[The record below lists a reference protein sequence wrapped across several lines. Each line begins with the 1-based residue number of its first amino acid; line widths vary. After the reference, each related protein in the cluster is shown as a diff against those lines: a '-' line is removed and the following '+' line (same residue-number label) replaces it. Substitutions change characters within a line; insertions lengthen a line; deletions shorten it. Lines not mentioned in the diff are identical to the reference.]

1 MSSLKFM
8 NDPDVTPEDAVKVIN
23 ALAAAG
29 TSGQIAAGAA
39 AVVGAAGFIERT
51 LANIWAAVSITGAG
65 SDSDVLMGQVNIPDG
80 AMGPNSTLVI
90 LPAWQWTNNANTKTF
105 DVWIGQSL
113 ASKTNIYNRGRT
125 TNASEVPHIRIC
137 NRGSKNSQLLPL
149 SAHSNFG
156 TNIPI
161 AAETRT
167 IDFSLPGMKIFFTG
181 RLQNTADSLILNGY
195 TASIINPGQ

>member
-8 NDPDVTPEDAVKVIN
+8 NDPDVTPEDAAKVIN
-23 ALAAAG
+23 ALAAPG
-29 TSGQIAAGAA
+29 VGGQIAAGAA
-39 AVVGAAGFIERT
+39 AVVRAAGFTERT

-65 SDSDVLMGQVNIPDG
+65 SDSDVLMGQVDIPDG

-90 LPAWQWTNNANTKTF
+90 LPAWQWTNSANTKTF

-113 ASKTNIYNRGRT
+113 ASKTSIYTRGRT
-125 TNASEVPHIRIC
+125 TNAAEAPHIRIC

-149 SAHSNFG
+149 SALANFS